1 MPSRT
6 LTVPKIIMVP
16 ADIDERRRQLF
27 QPEGMV
33 RLTEEE
39 YDVYWPWVKWLWN
52 QQAVKLK
59 NKTRW
64 YRCKFSDRRKTI
76 RGRKK
81 APASNYYNCRCA
93 LKVVHKDWI
102 GWEFSQTSTS
112 LGHNHDIDSDLP
124 PEVIDLGTHVRL
136 EVMDGRTPT
145 TISNNITNTRTV
157 VQRPLDNILPL
168 GRIGINGSGEVACP
182 LTKIFNCAETFPHP
196 YPAMMHARIHIGGDV
211 PCPWA
216 DELNCS
222 RIFRRSTNAQHHA
235 IEDHRRPIVYA
246 CRFAGTTKCAATFI
260 SIREM
265 EYHQREVHQGRSPCP
280 FGEEYQCFKTF
291 GNFSLATDHGRIHT
305 GERIPCPYA
314 EEDSCSKLFMRKAD
328 LKKHVEGDHDRRR
341 YQCPFAKDVN
351 CTRTFGRADSARSH
365 AKSSHGRGW
374 LCTVPLCR
382 MAVSRVPVRRVAIRK
397 HMLAH
402 KAKGHLEGLEERPE
416 PIRVP
421 FKALLRDQDPS
432 ADDVLEQTIADGVTD
447 GDGPCPPEDDPTNWF
462 QSFLNGDPFSIERR
476 AGTRAWNDTILSTSA
491 P

>member
-1 MPSRT
+1 
-6 LTVPKIIMVP
+6 
-16 ADIDERRRQLF
+16 
-27 QPEGMV
+27 V

-81 APASNYYNCRCA
+81 ASASNYYNCRCA

-102 GWEFSQTSTS
+102 GSEFSQTSTS

-124 PEVIDLGTHVRL
+124 PEVIDLGTHGRL

-168 GRIGINGSGEVACP
+168 GRIGINGSGEAACP

-222 RIFRRSTNAQHHA
+222 RIFRRVYECTAPCDRGPSTPNCLCLPFRWNHEVRSDVHLYSRNGAPS
-235 IEDHRRPIVYA
+235 ERGSPRPL
-246 CRFAGTTKCAATFI
+246 TL
-260 SIREM
+260 
-265 EYHQREVHQGRSPCP
+265 P
-280 FGEEYQCFKTF
+280 F
-291 GNFSLATDHGRIHT
+291 
-305 GERIPCPYA
+305 
-314 EEDSCSKLFMRKAD
+314 
-328 LKKHVEGDHDRRR
+328 
-341 YQCPFAKDVN
+341 
-351 CTRTFGRADSARSH
+351 
-365 AKSSHGRGW
+365 W
-374 LCTVPLCR
+374 
-382 MAVSRVPVRRVAIRK
+382 
-397 HMLAH
+397 
-402 KAKGHLEGLEERPE
+402 
-416 PIRVP
+416 
-421 FKALLRDQDPS
+421 
-432 ADDVLEQTIADGVTD
+432 
-447 GDGPCPPEDDPTNWF
+447 
-462 QSFLNGDPFSIERR
+462 
-476 AGTRAWNDTILSTSA
+476 
-491 P
+491 

>member
-1 MPSRT
+1 
-6 LTVPKIIMVP
+6 MVP

-112 LGHNHDIDSDLP
+112 LGHNHDIDSDPP
-124 PEVIDLGTHVRL
+124 PEVGTHVRL

-222 RIFRRSTNAQHHA
+222 RI
-235 IEDHRRPIVYA
+235 
-246 CRFAGTTKCAATFI
+246 
-260 SIREM
+260 
-265 EYHQREVHQGRSPCP
+265 
-280 FGEEYQCFKTF
+280 
-291 GNFSLATDHGRIHT
+291 
-305 GERIPCPYA
+305 
-314 EEDSCSKLFMRKAD
+314 
-328 LKKHVEGDHDRRR
+328 
-341 YQCPFAKDVN
+341 
-351 CTRTFGRADSARSH
+351 
-365 AKSSHGRGW
+365 
-374 LCTVPLCR
+374 
-382 MAVSRVPVRRVAIRK
+382 
-397 HMLAH
+397 
-402 KAKGHLEGLEERPE
+402 LEGLRMHSTMRSRTIDAQLSMPAVSLEPRSAQRRSSLFEKWSTIRER
-416 PIRVP
+416 
-421 FKALLRDQDPS
+421 FTKAAHLALS
-432 ADDVLEQTIADGVTD
+432 AK
-447 GDGPCPPEDDPTNWF
+447 N
-462 QSFLNGDPFSIERR
+462 
-476 AGTRAWNDTILSTSA
+476 TSA
-491 P
+491 SKPLAISHLQLTTGGFTPAKGFPAPTLKKTAAQNYL